1 MVQEIE
7 TTILKPKLQKYF
19 KENALGEMLDIFD
32 DYIDFIKVK
41 SKVNICRDSKDDFL
55 LALAID
61 GKADFL
67 ITGDK
72 DLLVLA
78 KIENTRIITMSEY
91 LEKNIL

>member
-1 MVQEIE
+1 
-7 TTILKPKLQKYF
+7 
-19 KENALGEMLDIFD
+19 MLDIFD